1 MKKIKKE
8 EEKKKKS
15 KKQIKQEEKRKEKQE
30 EKKERDGNFSFWIG
44 LSCTEDN
51 NMKLSR
57 HFTYSKISFG
67 VNSFGWS
74 YN

>member
-15 KKQIKQEEKRKEKQE
+15 KKQIKQE

-51 NMKLSR
+51 NMKLSW

-67 VNSFGWS
+67 VNSFG
-74 YN
+74 

>member
-1 MKKIKKE
+1 MKEIKKE

-30 EKKERDGNFSFWIG
+30 EKKEKDGNFSFWIG

-57 HFTYSKISFG
+57 HFT
-67 VNSFGWS
+67 
-74 YN
+74 